1 MLMVSVRVVQEE
13 EEDMRDL
20 TEQLA
25 VMQAND
31 PAMAATSHY
40 TTSGQQLASTQEH
53 TMAPN
58 RTDHQLMLED
68 DNNMITSN
76 HDPSSSS

>member
-1 MLMVSVRVVQEE
+1 MLMVLVRVVQEE
-13 EEDMRDL
+13 EDDMTDL

-25 VMQAND
+25 VLQAND
-31 PAMAATSHY
+31 PAMSASSHY
-40 TTSGQQLASTQEH
+40 SGQQLASTEEH

-76 HDPSSSS
+76 HVYHDPSS

>member
-1 MLMVSVRVVQEE
+1 MTQQWPLPH
-13 EEDMRDL
+13 
-20 TEQLA
+20 TT
-25 VMQAND
+25 
-31 PAMAATSHY
+31 PA
-40 TTSGQQLASTQEH
+40 TSGQQLASTQEH

-76 HDPSSSS
+76 HVYHDPSSSS